1 MYERL
6 KTAKRIFA
14 LRHTITAI
22 LATGLLCGLALLL
35 MLAPLWR
42 GFDALREIWPILLII
57 GGIAAGSIL
66 ANRHRGARLLSLAAF
81 AVILLPGIGETFD
94 AWRSEP
100 AAPSPGAYEIS
111 IGTHNLWGRNASP
124 MEAATLLPPRAP
136 DVLALQE
143 SFGRARETGGAL
155 VAQYAHNARCRS
167 NRLLSNLPIVAS
179 GCVELPPAVLAAA
192 TIPCDWEM
200 PPAVWARIQLP
211 DGSEAVFVSVHLT
224 WPFPG
229 ATQDCQRRGLSRA
242 LAHWPQDR
250 LVVMGDFNAAS
261 PAYALSR
268 LERDLGLTR
277 RSIGIATFPAEG
289 RFQQAGLGI
298 PPFAPMLLG
307 IDHIFAG
314 EAWQT
319 VSIEAGPNTGSDH
332 RPLLAVL
339 RLQSESA
346 QP

>member
-6 KTAKRIFA
+6 QTAKRIFA

-22 LATGLLCGLALLL
+22 LATGLLCGLAFLL

-42 GFDALREIWPILLII
+42 GFDALREIWPILLV
-57 GGIAAGSIL
+57 IAALAALSVQ

-81 AVILLPGIGETFD
+81 AVVLLPGVGETLH
-94 AWRSEP
+94 AWRGTP
-100 AAPSPGAYEIS
+100 ADPAPGAYEIA

-124 MEAATLLPPRAP
+124 MQAATLLPPRAP

-143 SFGRARETGGAL
+143 SFGKARETGEAL
-155 VAQYAHNARCRS
+155 AAQYAFGARCRS
-167 NRLLSNLPIVAS
+167 NRLLSSLPILDS

-242 LAHWPQDR
+242 LAQWPQER
-250 LVVMGDFNAAS
+250 LVVMGDFNAAA
-261 PAYALSR
+261 PAFALAR
-268 LERDLGLTR
+268 LDRDLGLTR

-298 PPFAPMLLG
+298 PPVPPMLLG

-314 EAWQT
+314 DDWET

-332 RPLLAVL
+332 RPLLATL
-339 RLQSESA
+339 RLRTPDA

>member
-1 MYERL
+1 M
-6 KTAKRIFA
+6 
-14 LRHTITAI
+14 RHTITAI
-22 LATGLLCGLALLL
+22 LATGLLCGLAFLL

-42 GFDALREIWPILLII
+42 GFDALREIWPILLV
-57 GGIAAGSIL
+57 IAALAALSVQ

-81 AVILLPGIGETFD
+81 AVVLLPGVGETLH
-94 AWRSEP
+94 AWRGTP
-100 AAPSPGAYEIS
+100 ADPAPGAYEIA

-124 MEAATLLPPRAP
+124 MQAATLLPPRAP

-143 SFGRARETGGAL
+143 SFGKARETGEAL
-155 VAQYAHNARCRS
+155 AAQYAFGARCRS
-167 NRLLSNLPIVAS
+167 NRLLSSLPILDS

-242 LAHWPQDR
+242 LAQWPQER
-250 LVVMGDFNAAS
+250 LVVMGDFNAAA
-261 PAYALSR
+261 PAFALAR
-268 LERDLGLTR
+268 LDRDLGLTR

-298 PPFAPMLLG
+298 PPVPPMLLG

-314 EAWQT
+314 DDWET

-332 RPLLAVL
+332 RPLLATL
-339 RLQSESA
+339 RLRAPDA

>member
-1 MYERL
+1 MQQPGAVAGPRRAQGNTGLGQVKIEIIHAHGQGSKAFSAKVGTGFAVRKCSPHIGRTHRFAIFAVYERL
-6 KTAKRIFA
+6 ETAKRIFA

-100 AAPSPGAYEIS
+100 VAPSPGAYEIS

-124 MEAATLLPPRAP
+124 MQAATLLPPRAP

-143 SFGRARETGGAL
+143 SFGRARETGEAL

-200 PPAVWARIQLP
+200 PPAVWARILLP

-229 ATQDCQRRGLSRA
+229 RR
-242 LAHWPQDR
+242 
-250 LVVMGDFNAAS
+250 
-261 PAYALSR
+261 
-268 LERDLGLTR
+268 
-277 RSIGIATFPAEG
+277 
-289 RFQQAGLGI
+289 
-298 PPFAPMLLG
+298 
-307 IDHIFAG
+307 
-314 EAWQT
+314 
-319 VSIEAGPNTGSDH
+319 TGWS
-332 RPLLAVL
+332 
-339 RLQSESA
+339 
-346 QP
+346 